1 MFSSPP
7 PTWMFRFG
15 GFAPTLRG
23 CRALARRVSPFG
35 HPRIHGCSRL
45 PAEYRRLPR
54 PSSPPGATGIPR
66 APSLACRSCLVIARL
81 LDYYYSIARFCVFLL
96 GDARAPPPL
105 GHPSRGTSVLFV
117 SSFLPSCQRT
127 GAGTPS
133 RLMPG
138 TGASTP
144 APGASTVSATP
155 AAAPPPGVVPGR
167 LELPAPTLSVWCSN
181 RLSYGTPARPYT
193 APSPQACRGQ
203 HWNPLSGPLQ
213 KGGVPAAPSGTATL
227 LRLSPSHRARPRQ
240 G

>member
-1 MFSSPP
+1 MVPPDSDRAPPTPPYSGYRLGWQPFQVRGCHPLRPAFPGVFLYDRFFHVACPTTPRAPRRPRFGLAPFRSPLLGGSLLFSSPP

-127 GAGTPS
+127 GRAMRVVSGECGARTHDP
-133 RLMPG
+133 RLAKP
-138 TGASTP
+138 
-144 APGASTVSATP
+144 V
-155 AAAPPPGVVPGR
+155 
-167 LELPAPTLSVWCSN
+167 L
-181 RLSYGTPARPYT
+181 
-193 APSPQACRGQ
+193 
-203 HWNPLSGPLQ
+203 
-213 KGGVPAAPSGTATL
+213 
-227 LRLSPSHRARPRQ
+227 
-240 G
+240 